1 MKWTGAGASERD
13 ADRHREDDGMQ
24 KPQFARVGHGQKIGI
39 VAVLIGL
46 SFAGCSSSNTDALKA
61 LNPDPPG
68 VMYNEADALLA
79 NGRNEAAAKK
89 FEEIDR
95 HHPYAQEA
103 RRSMVLAA
111 YAYYKS
117 GKYPE
122 AVAAAQRYVVM
133 HPGTKDAA
141 LAHHV
146 IASSH
151 FDEIKDPQRDQAAT
165 RKAIAELKTL
175 VSRYPESPYARQAEN
190 RIRIGEDAIAANEM
204 TVGRYYLQRSNYVA
218 AINRFKSVVAEHQ
231 TTAHVEEALMRLTE
245 TYMALGIQNEAQA
258 SAAVLGHNFPQS
270 TWYRDAHALLQK
282 HGLKPE
288 AIQGTWVSQQWKQV
302 TVKPVGQPARPVD
315 TTPRNAPPVTPPA
328 ARPPAKDT
336 PMVRRTPP
344 NEVPTGSIARP
355 MGAGLQ

>member
-1 MKWTGAGASERD
+1 MAGAM
-13 ADRHREDDGMQ
+13 ALL
-24 KPQFARVGHGQKIGI
+24 AA
-39 VAVLIGL
+39 VAV
-46 SFAGCSSSNTDALKA
+46 AGCSSSNTEALKA

-68 VMYNEADALLA
+68 VMYTEADALLA
-79 NGRNEAAAKK
+79 NGRYEAAAKK
-89 FEEIDR
+89 FEDIDR

-103 RRSMVLAA
+103 RRSMVLAS

-117 GKYPE
+117 GKFPE

-151 FDEIKDPQRDQAAT
+151 FDEIKDPARDQTAT

-175 VSRYPESPYARQAEN
+175 ATRYPESPYARQAEN
-190 RIRIGEDAIAANEM
+190 RIRIGEDALAASEM
-204 TVGRYYLQRSNYVA
+204 NVGRYYLQRANYVA
-218 AINRFKSVVAEHQ
+218 AINRFKTVVAEHQ
-231 TTAHVEEALMRLTE
+231 TTAHVEEALLRLTE
-245 TYMALGIQNEAQA
+245 TYMGLGIQNEAQA
-258 SAAVLGHNFPQS
+258 AAAILGHNFPQS
-270 TWYRDAHALLQK
+270 RWYQDAYALLQK

-288 AIQGTWVSQQWKQV
+288 ASQGSWVSQQWKQV

-315 TTPRNAPPVTPPA
+315 VAPQSEPPPA
-328 ARPPAKDT
+328 KKPPAKDV

-344 NEVPTGSIARP
+344 NEVPTGSIQRP
-355 MGAGLQ
+355 MGAGLN

>member
-1 MKWTGAGASERD
+1 
-13 ADRHREDDGMQ
+13 MQ
-24 KPQFARVGHGQKIGI
+24 KPQNAGVGHGRKLGV
-39 VAVLIGL
+39 VALLLGL
-46 SFAGCSSSNTDALKA
+46 ALAGCSSSNTDALKA

-68 VMYNEADALLA
+68 AMYSEADALLA
-79 NGRNEAAAKK
+79 NGRYETAAKK

-103 RRSMVLAA
+103 RRAMVLAA
-111 YAYYKS
+111 YAYYKA
-117 GKYPE
+117 GKFPE
-122 AVAAAQRYVVM
+122 AVAAAQRYAVM

-151 FDEIKDPQRDQAAT
+151 FDEIKDPSRDQTAT
-165 RKAIAELKTL
+165 RKAIAELKVLAT
-175 VSRYPESPYARQAEN
+175 RYPDSPYARQAEN
-190 RIRIGEDAIAANEM
+190 RIRIGEDALAANEM

-218 AINRFKSVVAEHQ
+218 AINRFKTVVAEHQ

-245 TYMALGIQNEAQA
+245 TYMALGIQREAQA
-258 SAAVLGHNFPQS
+258 AAAVLGHNFPQS
-270 TWYRDAHALLQK
+270 AWYRDAHALLQK

-288 AIQGTWVSQQWKQV
+288 AHEGTWVGQQWRQV

-315 TTPRNAPPVTPPA
+315 TAPRNAPPAPATPPA
-328 ARPPAKDT
+328 AKPPAKDT

-344 NEVPTGSIARP
+344 NEIPTGSISRP

>member
-1 MKWTGAGASERD
+1 MPQNAGV
-13 ADRHREDDGMQ
+13 RHGR
-24 KPQFARVGHGQKIGI
+24 KVGV
-39 VAVLIGL
+39 VALLVGLVL
-46 SFAGCSSSNTDALKA
+46 AGCSSSNTDALKA

-68 VMYNEADALLA
+68 VMYSEADALLA
-79 NGRNEAAAKK
+79 NGRYETAAKK

-103 RRSMVLAA
+103 RRAMVLAA
-111 YAYYKS
+111 YGYYKA

-122 AVAAAQRYVVM
+122 AVAAAQRYAVM

-165 RKAIAELKTL
+165 RKAIAELKILAT
-175 VSRYPESPYARQAEN
+175 RYPDSPYARQAEN
-190 RIRIGEDAIAANEM
+190 RIRIGEDALAASEM

-218 AINRFKSVVAEHQ
+218 AINRFKTVVAEYQ
-231 TTAHVEEALMRLTE
+231 TTAQVEEALMRLTE
-245 TYMALGIQNEAQA
+245 TYMALGIQREAQA
-258 SAAVLGHNFPQS
+258 SAALLGYNFPRS
-270 TWYRDAHALLQK
+270 SWYRDAYALLQK

-288 AIQGTWVSQQWKQV
+288 ASEGTWVSQQWKNV
-302 TVKPVGQPARPVD
+302 TVKPVGKPSQPVD
-315 TTPRNAPPVTPPA
+315 VDPRNPPA
-328 ARPPAKDT
+328 VSPAPAKRPPAKDT

-344 NEVPTGSIARP
+344 NEVPTGSIPRP
-355 MGAGLQ
+355 MGAGLR

>member
-1 MKWTGAGASERD
+1 MHKRNIAEAGYGRKAGAM
-13 ADRHREDDGMQ
+13 ALLL
-24 KPQFARVGHGQKIGI
+24 AL
-39 VAVLIGL
+39 AL
-46 SFAGCSSSNTDALKA
+46 AGCSSSNTDALKA

-68 VMYNEADALLA
+68 QMYAEADALLA
-79 NGRNEAAAKK
+79 SGRNEAAAKK
-89 FEEIDR
+89 FEDIDK

-103 RRSMVLAA
+103 RRAMVLAA
-111 YAYYKS
+111 YAYYKA

-122 AVAAAQRYVVM
+122 AVAAAQRYAVM

-151 FDEIKDPQRDQAAT
+151 FDEIKDPSRDQTAT
-165 RKAIAELKTL
+165 RKAIAELKKLTTQ
-175 VSRYPESPYARQAEN
+175 YPESPYARQAEN
-190 RIRIGEDAIAANEM
+190 RIRLGEDALAASEM
-204 TVGRYYLQRSNYVA
+204 SVGRYYLQRSNYVA

-245 TYMALGIQNEAQA
+245 TYMALGVQNEAQA
-258 SAAVLGHNFPQS
+258 AAAVLGHNFPQS
-270 TWYRDAHALLQK
+270 RWYKDSYALLQK

-288 AIQGTWVSQQWKQV
+288 ASEGSWVSQQWRQV
-302 TVKPVGQPARPVD
+302 TVKPVGQPAQPVNV
-315 TTPRNAPPVTPPA
+315 TPKGGKHPPA
-328 ARPPAKDT
+328 ARPRAAMAPAKDV

>member
-1 MKWTGAGASERD
+1 
-13 ADRHREDDGMQ
+13 MQ
-24 KPQFARVGHGQKIGI
+24 KLQIAGVRRGCRIGAAALLMGFA
-39 VAVLIGL
+39 L
-46 SFAGCSSSNTDALKA
+46 AGCSSSNTDALKA

-68 VMYNEADALLA
+68 VMYSEADALLA
-79 NGRNEAAAKK
+79 NGRHEAAAKK

-103 RRSMVLAA
+103 RRAMVLAA
-111 YAYYKS
+111 YAYYKA

-151 FDEIKDPQRDQAAT
+151 FDEIKDPSRDQTAT

-175 VSRYPESPYARQAEN
+175 VARYPDSPYARQAEN
-190 RIRIGEDAIAANEM
+190 RIRLGEDALAASEM

-218 AINRFKSVVAEHQ
+218 AINRFKTVVAEHQ

-245 TYMALGIQNEAQA
+245 TYMALGIQHEAQA
-258 SAAVLGHNFPQS
+258 AAAVLGHNFPQS
-270 TWYRDAHALLQK
+270 AWYRDAYALLQK

-288 AIQGTWVSQQWKQV
+288 ASEGSWVSQQWRQV

-315 TTPRNAPPVTPPA
+315 TTPRKAPVPPATPPA
-328 ARPPAKDT
+328 AKPPAKDT
-336 PMVRRTPP
+336 PLVRRTPP
-344 NEVPTGSIARP
+344 SEVPTGSIPPP

>member
-1 MKWTGAGASERD
+1 
-13 ADRHREDDGMQ
+13 MQ
-24 KPQFARVGHGQKIGI
+24 KPQIAGGHGRKIGA
-39 VAVLIGL
+39 VALLVGFVL
-46 SFAGCSSSNTDALKA
+46 AGCSSSNTEALKA

-68 VMYNEADALLA
+68 VMYTEADALLA
-79 NGRNEAAAKK
+79 NGRHEAAAKK
-89 FEEIDR
+89 FEDIDR

-103 RRSMVLAA
+103 RRAMVLSA
-111 YAYYKS
+111 YAYYKA
-117 GKYPE
+117 GKFPE

-141 LAHHV
+141 LAHHI

-165 RKAIAELKTL
+165 RKAISELKTL

-190 RIRIGEDAIAANEM
+190 RIRIGEDAVAANEM
-204 TVGRYYLQRSNYVA
+204 TVGRYYLQRANYVA
-218 AINRFKSVVAEHQ
+218 AINRFKTVVSEHQ
-231 TTAHVEEALMRLTE
+231 TTAQVEEALMRLTE

-258 SAAVLGHNFPQS
+258 AAAVLGHNFPQS
-270 TWYRDAHALLQK
+270 PWYRDAHALLQK

-315 TTPRNAPPVTPPA
+315 VVPRSTPATPPA
-328 ARPPAKDT
+328 APPATKPPAKDT
-336 PMVRRTPP
+336 PMVRRAPADET
-344 NEVPTGSIARP
+344 PTGSISRP

>member
-1 MKWTGAGASERD
+1 
-13 ADRHREDDGMQ
+13 MQ
-24 KPQFARVGHGQKIGI
+24 KSQIAGVRRGRRIGAAALLMGFA
-39 VAVLIGL
+39 L
-46 SFAGCSSSNTDALKA
+46 AGCSSSNSDALKA

-68 VMYNEADALLA
+68 VMYSEADALLA
-79 NGRNEAAAKK
+79 NGRHEAAAKK

-103 RRSMVLAA
+103 RRAMVLAA
-111 YAYYKS
+111 YAYYKA

-151 FDEIKDPQRDQAAT
+151 FDEIKDPSRDQTAT

-175 VSRYPESPYARQAEN
+175 VARYPDSPYARQAEN
-190 RIRIGEDAIAANEM
+190 RIRLGEDALAASEM

-218 AINRFKSVVAEHQ
+218 AINRFKTVVAEHQ

-245 TYMALGIQNEAQA
+245 TYMALGIQHEAQA
-258 SAAVLGHNFPQS
+258 AAAVLGHNFPQS
-270 TWYRDAHALLQK
+270 AWYRDAYALLQK

-288 AIQGTWVSQQWKQV
+288 ASEGSWVSQQWRQV

-315 TTPRNAPPVTPPA
+315 TTPRKAPVSPATPPA
-328 ARPPAKDT
+328 AKPPAKDT
-336 PMVRRTPP
+336 PLVRRTPP
-344 NEVPTGSIARP
+344 SEVPTGSIPPP